1 MKNKKTWHGWSE
13 SWQYIM
19 LAAAIFIA
27 IIFCCY
33 YIVSQSRWG
42 FYTSGGIRDPET
54 SKLDFADEES
64 LTSTQETEDEIEEN
78 KTEEV
83 SAQSENDENIKRA
96 YLTFDDGPSD
106 NTGEILDIL
115 DANNVKATF
124 FVVGREE
131 KYYDTYRDI
140 VNRGHTLGLHSYT
153 HDYGKIYA
161 SLDDFAED
169 IEELQKL
176 LYDVTGVSCVYY
188 RFPGGSSNTVSKVDM
203 DTLIDYVNNKGLV
216 YYDWNALNNDAVCG
230 SFTPQQLVDNIMKD
244 AVSQNDVVILMH
256 DLTARHTTVES
267 LQQLIDELRE
277 QGFTLLPIDENA
289 PLIRHRT

>member
-1 MKNKKTWHGWSE
+1 M
-13 SWQYIM
+13 
-19 LAAAIFIA
+19 
-27 IIFCCY
+27 
-33 YIVSQSRWG
+33 
-42 FYTSGGIRDPET
+42 
-54 SKLDFADEES
+54 
-64 LTSTQETEDEIEEN
+64 
-78 KTEEV
+78 
-83 SAQSENDENIKRA
+83 
-96 YLTFDDGPSD
+96 
-106 NTGEILDIL
+106 
-115 DANNVKATF
+115 
-124 FVVGREE
+124 
-131 KYYDTYRDI
+131 
-140 VNRGHTLGLHSYT
+140 
-153 HDYGKIYA
+153 
-161 SLDDFAED
+161 
-169 IEELQKL
+169 
-176 LYDVTGVSCVYY
+176 YY